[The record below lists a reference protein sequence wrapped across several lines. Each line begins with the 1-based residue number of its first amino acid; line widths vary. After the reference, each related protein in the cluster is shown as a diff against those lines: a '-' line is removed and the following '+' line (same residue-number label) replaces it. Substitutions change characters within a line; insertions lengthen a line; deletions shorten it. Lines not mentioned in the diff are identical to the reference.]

1 MGTRDPRVDA
11 YIAKS
16 ADFAKPILRYLRETI
31 HATCPDVQ
39 ETIKWGTPTYDYH
52 GIMCGTAA
60 FKEHCAL
67 GFWKAKLV
75 VGDENS
81 EAMGQFGR
89 ITSVDDLPSKKRL
102 VAYIKKAMALNESGV
117 KAPRE
122 AKPKRKPL
130 AMPDELRRALG
141 RNRSAKAA
149 FEGFSPSHQREYV
162 EWITEAKTEET
173 RMRRVEA
180 AVEWIAEGKPRNW
193 KYMKR

>member
-1 MGTRDPRVDA
+1 MGTRDPRIDA
-11 YIAKS
+11 YIARS
-16 ADFAKPILRYLRETI
+16 ADFAKPILTYLRETI
-31 HATCPDVQ
+31 HAACPEVE
-39 ETIKWGTPTYDYH
+39 ETIKWGTPTFDYH

-89 ITSVDDLPSKKRL
+89 IRSIDDLPSRRTL
-102 VAYIKKAMALNESGV
+102 TGYIKKAMALNEAGV

-122 AKPKRKPL
+122 TKPKRKPL
-130 AMPDELRRALG
+130 PMPDELRRALG
-141 RNRSAKAA
+141 KNKPAKSA
-149 FEGFSPSHQREYV
+149 FEAFSPSHQREYI
-162 EWITEAKTEET
+162 EWITEAKTDET
-173 RMRRVEA
+173 RSRRVEM
-180 AVEWIAEGKPRNW
+180 AVEWMAEGKPRNW